1 MKATSAIYM
10 NCSKAMLA
18 TAGVATT
25 LIPGIALA
33 QEQVAQAS
41 GPVTSISQLSDVQ
54 PTDWAFQAL
63 QSLVERYGCIA
74 GYPDRTYRGNRAMT
88 RYEFAAGMNACLDR
102 INELIAAGLADKVS
116 REDLATLQR
125 LQEEFAAELAALKG
139 RVDVLEGDVADLQA
153 QVFNP
158 VTKLSVQALSA
169 LVGSGL
175 TDDVED
181 LTTGQTLLESDAAN
195 MTFPYRVRMSFDA
208 SFVGSDRLRVRLQLR
223 DANVDFFSGDNGL
236 WFGGGG
242 GGDVVLDDLF
252 YQFRPFSGTTIRIGA
267 RSVSADALNTF
278 GSIFET
284 GVLSNDASIGPVFT
298 SELLGSASF
307 IFSTRLSEQFNFTY
321 GYGADDPQDPGASDG
336 SESGNTGIFGG
347 DSSHGLELAFTP
359 LDTLRLYFQ
368 FASTYTRDFDGFYFG
383 PSELYRGPNNLATLE
398 SLGVDPFARVNAFSF
413 ATQWEI
419 TPSVVFQGW
428 VSTAQYNYNLPDTVP
443 AGTPDPGDENALAWL
458 AGFVFPD
465 LFIEG
470 AEGGV
475 AFGQLAH
482 STDKDEIDGPFIVDA
497 FYAIPINDFV
507 RIVPSA
513 YFVSNPNGG
522 DSATQTDPTIGV
534 GAIQAQFNF

>member
-1 MKATSAIYM
+1 MTTNHVNYWKTVLATSVG
-10 NCSKAMLA
+10 A
-18 TAGVATT
+18 TAVLAPGVAQ
-25 LIPGIALA
+25 A
-33 QEQVAQAS
+33 QQQVAQAS

-158 VTKLSVQALSA
+158 VTKLSVQAVAALTGSA
-169 LVGSGL
+169 L

-181 LTTGQTLLESDAAN
+181 QTTGQTLLESDAAN
-195 MTFPYRVRMSFDA
+195 MTFPYRVRMVFDA
-208 SFVGSDRLRVRLQLR
+208 SFVGNDRLRVRLQMR
-223 DANVDFFSGDNGL
+223 DAEPEFFSGDPGF

-252 YQFRPFSGTTIRIGA
+252 YQFRPFTNTTVRIGVN
-267 RSVSADALNTF
+267 SVSADALHDCCFLFESLALSDFGDNGPAFTTELVGDAAIAFNT
-278 GSIFET
+278 E
-284 GVLSNDASIGPVFT
+284 
-298 SELLGSASF
+298 
-307 IFSTRLSEQFNFTY
+307 LSEQFFITY
-321 GYGADDPQDPGASDG
+321 GYSADSPTDPGASDG
-336 SESGNTGIFGG
+336 SESGATGFFGG
-347 DSSHGLELAFTP
+347 DSSHGVELGFIP
-359 LDTLRLYFQ
+359 SDTLRLYFH
-368 FASTYTRDFDGFYFG
+368 FASTFTQDFDGFYFG
-383 PSELYRGPNNLATLE
+383 SDTLYEGPDNLAIIE
-398 SLGVDPFARVNAFSF
+398 SFGVSPFARVNAFSF
-413 ATQWEI
+413 GTQWEI
-419 TPSVVFQGW
+419 TPRAVFQGY
-428 VSTAQYNYNLPDTVP
+428 VSFANYNYQLPDNVP
-443 AGTPDPGDENALAWL
+443 VGTPDPGEEDALHWL

-475 AFGQLAH
+475 QFGQLPY
-482 STDKDEIDGPFIVDA
+482 STDSDAIDAPFLVDV

-507 RIVPSA
+507 RLVPSA
-513 YFVSNPNGG
+513 YFISNPNGG
-522 DSATQTDPTIGV
+522 DGAIAGQTDPTIGV
-534 GAIQAQFNF
+534 GALQAQFTF